1 MMKIIRL
8 AMVILAVGC
17 GALALSPWA
26 VAAKSDTQ
34 KTHATTKKPASAAKG
49 KSAVETGKVERL
61 LDGTGYKFVKRKPNV
76 WSMAF
81 AGKTL
86 GKSVVVLTETPKLL
100 VIFTIV
106 GTSAATDK
114 TPQLMQISAP
124 RQQHV
129 RLRQD
134 RLRPGRRFVRAPRR
148 AGARHGFAA
157 TQDRPGS
164 VDERF
169 RRARRPSREIHQAL
183 RDWPAPPPPA
193 PARLTNRRLR
203 SPGGAA
209 TWLRKG
215 AAFPYSSY
223 PFRGLE

>member
-8 AMVILAVGC
+8 AMVILVVGC
-17 GALALSPWA
+17 SAMTLSPWA
-26 VAAKSDTQ
+26 VAAKSDTS
-34 KTHATTKKPASAAKG
+34 KTHATKKPAPAAKG

-114 TPQLMQISAP
+114 TPQLMQILLRANSTFDYVKIGFD
-124 RQQHV
+124 QDGDLFV
-129 RLRQD
+129 RLDAPVRGTDSRQLKTD
-134 RLRPGRRFVRAPRR
+134 LDQLMSASDEL
-148 AGARHGFAA
+148 AGQVAKFIKR
-157 TQDRPGS
+157 
-164 VDERF
+164 
-169 RRARRPSREIHQAL
+169 
-183 RDWPAPPPPA
+183 
-193 PARLTNRRLR
+193 
-203 SPGGAA
+203 
-209 TWLRKG
+209 
-215 AAFPYSSY
+215 
-223 PFRGLE
+223 

>member
-114 TPQLMQISAP
+114 TPQLMQILLRANSTFDYVKIGFD
-124 RQQHV
+124 QDGDLFV
-129 RLRQD
+129 RLDAPVRGTDSRQLKTD
-134 RLRPGRRFVRAPRR
+134 LDQLMSASDEL
-148 AGARHGFAA
+148 AGQVAKFIKR
-157 TQDRPGS
+157 
-164 VDERF
+164 
-169 RRARRPSREIHQAL
+169 
-183 RDWPAPPPPA
+183 
-193 PARLTNRRLR
+193 
-203 SPGGAA
+203 
-209 TWLRKG
+209 
-215 AAFPYSSY
+215 
-223 PFRGLE
+223 